1 MLERKMLYSYSKVAK
16 ELLYL
21 ETGNIPCFVL
31 MARMLNFLF
40 YMQLQLNS
48 ETLLR
53 SFLQA
58 QIDKPSVGDWITT
71 VLQDIETLN
80 LNIDLEGA
88 AVISKSRFKK
98 KFKQAIT
105 VKAFE
110 YSVNQHATPSKAK
123 SLKYSKL
130 QLQLYL
136 QSGAGD
142 LTKKEKAF
150 IFEAWIRMQC

>member
-1 MLERKMLYSYSKVAK
+1 MLFSSLLSNSEFWYNVTLKQVEMLERKMLYSYSKVAK

-58 QIDKPSVGDWITT
+58 QIDSP
-71 VLQDIETLN
+71 VL
-80 LNIDLEGA
+80 
-88 AVISKSRFKK
+88 VIGSQQFSR
-98 KFKQAIT
+98 I
-105 VKAFE
+105 
-110 YSVNQHATPSKAK
+110 
-123 SLKYSKL
+123 
-130 QLQLYL
+130 
-136 QSGAGD
+136 
-142 LTKKEKAF
+142 
-150 IFEAWIRMQC
+150 

>member
-1 MLERKMLYSYSKVAK
+1 MLYSHSKVAK

-21 ETGNIPCFVL
+21 VTGNIPCFVL
-31 MARMLNFLF
+31 MARMLNFLH
-40 YMQLQLNS
+40 YMQLQNS

-110 YSVNQHATPSKAK
+110 YSVNQQANHSKAK

>member
-1 MLERKMLYSYSKVAK
+1 MLSNSEFWYNVTLKQVEMLERKMLYSYSKVAK

-58 QIDKPSVGDWITT
+58 QIDSP
-71 VLQDIETLN
+71 VL
-80 LNIDLEGA
+80 
-88 AVISKSRFKK
+88 VIGSQQFSR
-98 KFKQAIT
+98 I
-105 VKAFE
+105 
-110 YSVNQHATPSKAK
+110 
-123 SLKYSKL
+123 
-130 QLQLYL
+130 
-136 QSGAGD
+136 
-142 LTKKEKAF
+142 
-150 IFEAWIRMQC
+150 